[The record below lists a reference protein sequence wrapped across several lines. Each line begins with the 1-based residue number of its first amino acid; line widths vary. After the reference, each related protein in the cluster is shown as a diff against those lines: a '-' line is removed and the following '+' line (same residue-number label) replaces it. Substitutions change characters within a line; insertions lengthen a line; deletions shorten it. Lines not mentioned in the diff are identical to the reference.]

1 MLTKESTQMSNP
13 ILEVAIGVSFVYLLL
28 ALMCTTANEMIAG
41 WLNARAKTLEQ
52 GIVRMLG
59 NSELKARLYQH
70 PLIKSMSESDTSLPS
85 YIPADKFAVALMS
98 LLGGGSGPPNAT
110 ALAEG
115 ARAAGGHLPE
125 VMGAI
130 LHDREL
136 KPNQI
141 QQKVEAW
148 FDQSMDRVSG
158 WYKRKAQRKTL
169 LLAALI
175 TLSMNADTVQIIKRL
190 WVDPSLRASVVEQAK
205 ARVQKQETLPTA
217 KYDDPDNPDSGEPI
231 RVEYPAVSQQEQELL
246 EQLMGWTSDWG
257 VHDRFVSEN
266 AGAGWFSVQ
275 TLWLGWLVK
284 NRLLGWILSALA
296 ISLGAPFWFDMLN
309 RFMRVRNTG
318 VSPQESDKT
327 KAKTK
332 GAAAVA

>member
-1 MLTKESTQMSNP
+1 MSNP
-13 ILEVAIGVSFVYLLL
+13 ILEVAIGVSFIYLLL

-52 GIVRMLG
+52 GIARMLG
-59 NSELKARLYQH
+59 NSNLKARLYQH
-70 PLIKSMSESDTSLPS
+70 PLIKSMSESDKSLPS
-85 YIPADKFAVALMS
+85 YIPADKFAVALMN
-98 LLGGGSGPPNAT
+98 LLGGDGGPPNAT
-110 ALAEG
+110 ALLEG
-115 ARAAGGHLPE
+115 AKAAGGHLPG

-136 KPNQI
+136 DRDQI
-141 QQKVEAW
+141 QKKVEVW

-158 WYKRKAQRKTL
+158 WYKRKAQCNAL

-175 TLSMNADTVQIIKRL
+175 TLLMNADTVQIIKRL

-205 ARVQKQETLPTA
+205 ARVQKEETLPTA
-217 KYDDPDNPDSGEPI
+217 KYNDPDNPDSGEPI

-257 VHDRFVSEN
+257 VHDRLVSEN
-266 AGAGWFSVQ
+266 AGASWFSVQ

-296 ISLGAPFWFDMLN
+296 ISLGAPFWFDLLN
-309 RFMRVRNTG
+309 RFMRVRNAG

-327 KAKTK
+327 KAQNKK
-332 GAAAVA
+332 DAAAVA